1 MSSSSNQ
8 GNHGNQGNQDNQ
20 GSNDQA
26 RTTLQK
32 LQTLR
37 DEIRLRIH
45 LGGMELKGLWSDL
58 ENKIFDAEK
67 KIEGAAEDVFAKLQS
82 LLPEVEA
89 FRKKLPEQ
97 DAQQGPGQG
106 QGNNSAQNQGAA
118 SAKA

>member
-8 GNHGNQGNQDNQ
+8 
-20 GSNDQA
+20 DQA

-37 DEIRLRIH
+37 DEIRLRVH
-45 LGGMELKGLWSDL
+45 LGGMELKGLWSEL

-82 LLPEVEA
+82 LLPEVES
-89 FRKKLPEQ
+89 FRKKLPEG
-97 DAQQGPGQG
+97 DQGDQSAKN
-106 QGNNSAQNQGAA
+106 QSSDKSQNQSSAQ
-118 SAKA
+118 AKA

>member
-8 GNHGNQGNQDNQ
+8 GNQ
-20 GSNDQA
+20 DQA

-32 LQTLR
+32 LVTLR
-37 DEIRLRIH
+37 DEIRLRVH
-45 LGGMELKGLWSDL
+45 LGGMELKELWSDL

-89 FRKKLPEQ
+89 FRKKLP
-97 DAQQGPGQG
+97 DQGADPSQNN
-106 QGNNSAQNQGAA
+106 NNSNNSQNQNHAQ
-118 SAKA
+118 AKA

>member
-1 MSSSSNQ
+1 MSSSTNPSNS
-8 GNHGNQGNQDNQ
+8 GNQ
-20 GSNDQA
+20 DQA

-58 ENKIFDAEK
+58 ESKIFEAEK

-89 FRKKLPEQ
+89 FRKKLPDQ
-97 DAQQGPGQG
+97 DAQDANKSADASQ
-106 QGNNSAQNQGAA
+106 NSSSSANQNHAQ
-118 SAKA
+118 AKA

>member
-8 GNHGNQGNQDNQ
+8 GNQ
-20 GSNDQA
+20 DQA

-37 DEIRLRIH
+37 DEIRLRVH
-45 LGGMELKGLWSDL
+45 LGGMELKSLWSDL

-89 FRKKLPEQ
+89 FRKKLPEG
-97 DAQQGPGQG
+97 DANAQGDKGAQS
-106 QGNNSAQNQGAA
+106 QSNNSQNQNPAQ
-118 SAKA
+118 AKA